1 MEEHGNAEHQVL
13 PEGTANSSVW
23 RCATIPNTGRD
34 IVRMFGERVFRN
46 LGSSNSKNP
55 AVQKLFLAQKTADAL
70 VQFKK
75 DLVDLG
81 VDQQQS
87 PNKRRRG
94 NTVKVMEAYMF
105 SDMSFMVHPMDVLA
119 SHRSDCDETGALAVR
134 GDAHRQVLLSEG
146 FIPLQVNFVHPSH
159 PDVTNL
165 RTRFQKESTSTIDT
179 IEQLY
184 LLAQDPSST
193 ESHRLAML
201 TLLARLPQFLQPAQ
215 KNGAKEVV
223 PDSETPTVTVKASMS
238 VSSIKTVAEL
248 CHFVEAKGTGLIYWG
263 GTDHVALRQAAW
275 GDSFASENR
284 KISQVLGSYCFIKFD
299 SWEGDRELGSK
310 QGLSEKASAT
320 LTQKPPGNVYE
331 GLFNKALSV
340 KYEAE
345 FSRRGWYGV
354 AQALSS

>member
-1 MEEHGNAEHQVL
+1 MEEYGIDEHKIL
-13 PEGTANSSVW
+13 PEETAHLPVW
-23 RCATIPNTGRD
+23 RCPAIPKSGQD

-55 AVQKLFLAQKTADAL
+55 AVQMLFLAQKSADAL

-75 DLVDLG
+75 DIVDLG

-87 PNKRRRG
+87 PNKRRSG
-94 NTVKVMEAYMF
+94 NTVKVMDAFMF

-119 SHRSDCDETGALAVR
+119 SQRSHNDGTGALAVR
-134 GDAHRQVLLSEG
+134 GDAHRQVLLNEG

-184 LLAQDPSST
+184 LLAQDPSNT
-193 ESHRLAML
+193 ESNRLAML
-201 TLLARLPQFLQPAQ
+201 TLLARLPQFLQPA
-215 KNGAKEVV
+215 KKVGAKEVL
-223 PDSETPTVTVKASMS
+223 PDSETPTLTVKASMS
-238 VSSIKTVAEL
+238 VSSIKTVADL

-263 GTDHVALRQAAW
+263 GADHVALRQAAW

-299 SWEGDRELGSK
+299 SWEGGRELGSK

-320 LTQKPPGNVYE
+320 LTQKPPDHVYE

-354 AQALSS
+354 AQALNS